1 MGGFSGLH
9 NWGSEMLFGGEVLQ
23 APTPEV
29 QSTDPSRYSIV
40 AAVVLCLGEAQMTEM
55 FVR

>member
-9 NWGSEMLFGGEVLQ
+9 DWGSEMPFGVEVLQ
-23 APTPEV
+23 VPTPEV